1 MVVNAC
7 KNCGGLNYLT
17 SHAFWNAFWNITDSA
32 KCEKCKTINTIALEM
47 GNLKAGLV
55 IIFAYLAIL
64 PVL

>member
-17 SHAFWNAFWNITDSA
+17 SRAFWNITESA
-32 KCEKCKTINTIALEM
+32 KCEKCKTINMIALEM

>member
-17 SHAFWNAFWNITDSA
+17 SHAFWNITESA